1 MTINPCP
8 NPKCI
13 CDVGTKVDPCLEFR
27 HVECGFCGLAGPDGR
42 DDEAAI
48 AAWNSI
54 SMGWISMMDRP
65 MPRDETFLAITLD
78 DIVCGARWVDNAIID
93 LTRGVEIQPRWY
105 MPIPPTPEEK

>member
-1 MTINPCP
+1 MSGPI
-8 NPKCI
+8 
-13 CDVGTKVDPCLEFR
+13 
-27 HVECGFCGLAGPDGR
+27 VEGEA
-42 DDEAAI
+42 AAI